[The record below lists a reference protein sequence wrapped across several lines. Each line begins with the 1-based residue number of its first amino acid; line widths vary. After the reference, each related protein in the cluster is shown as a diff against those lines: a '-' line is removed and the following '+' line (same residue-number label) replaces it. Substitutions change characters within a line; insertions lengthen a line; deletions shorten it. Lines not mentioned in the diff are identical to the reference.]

1 MREIDVVAP
10 PLVPFLYPERVL
22 RARQRRGVGRYAAG
36 AKQCRIPEERWPEI
50 VARAEQEGLRCIAHD
65 FGVSH
70 EAVRAVLRAAGRADL
85 LADAERTYR
94 LAAAAPPPPPARAKV
109 PKDRHKEVV
118 LLCQR
123 HTQADVAAMLG
134 VSQATIWRIVSRAK
148 AQQACQAASAAP
160 A

>member
-22 RARQRRGVGRYAAG
+22 RAGQRRGVGRYAAG
-36 AKQCRIPEERWPEI
+36 AKQLSIPVERWPEI
-50 VARAEQEGLRCIAHD
+50 IVRAEQEGLRRIARD

-85 LADAERTYR
+85 VADVGRAYR

-109 PKDRHKEVV
+109 PKDHYQEVA

-123 HTQADVAAMLG
+123 HTQAEVAAMLG
-134 VSQATIWRIVSRAK
+134 VSQATIWRIVRQANRQPACRA
-148 AQQACQAASAAP
+148 AASTSA
-160 A
+160 

>member
-10 PLVPFLYPERVL
+10 PLIPFLYPERVL
-22 RARQRRGVGRYAAG
+22 HACQRRGVGRYAAG
-36 AKQCRIPEERWPEI
+36 AKQSSIPEERWPEI
-50 VARAEQEGLRCIAHD
+50 IARAEHEGLRKIARD

-70 EAVRAVLRAAGRADL
+70 EAVRAVFRAAGRADL
-85 LADAERTYR
+85 VADAGRAHR

-109 PKDRHKEVV
+109 PKERHKEVA

-123 HTQADVAAMLG
+123 HTQADVAAMFG
-134 VSQATIWRIVSRAK
+134 VSQATIWRIVRRA
-148 AQQACQAASAAP
+148 QGQPACRAASPAP